1 MERQR
6 AAEAAALGRA
16 GQEAQKLV
24 EQRWKR
30 EAETHQAEAPGE
42 EKLELKVEK
51 CGKFFLRWRVVTY
64 TYIIYVTYY
73 VTSRMAN
80 CIKPTGFLLVKVIR
94 IFSSASHVQRCVM
107 SYGEGSSGERDRSL
121 RNFGGWIPGP
131 KNPRSAEG
139 HFETYTDGSLK
150 YFVF

>member
-30 EAETHQAEAPGE
+30 EAETQQAEAPGE
-42 EKLELKVEK
+42 RNWSQKAEK
-51 CGKFFLRWRVVTY
+51 CGQFFLRWRVVTY

-80 CIKPTGFLLVKVIR
+80 CIKPTGFLLVKVTR

-107 SYGEGSSGERDRSL
+107 LYGEGSSGERDRSL
-121 RNFGGWIPGP
+121 RNFGGWLDRRIRVRLPDTLRLTLD
-131 KNPRSAEG
+131 RS
-139 HFETYTDGSLK
+139 HK